1 MTRSPLRVD
10 DLLLVIEAHDHTVVC
25 MQINPTV

>member
-1 MTRSPLRVD
+1 MIREA
-10 DLLLVIEAHDHTVVC
+10 LVIEHLVLLIASYHDTVVC